1 MKAMVLMM
9 ENHRMK
15 KNKKRWSVVDTVI
28 ILLILVSVAG
38 LVYRVVYAARKDA
51 DADPTMYRVEFEV
64 METHRSVLDEIQAF
78 DAVYLYEND
87 VRLGYVGAYETSVT
101 GKYVAALFP
110 VSNAEDEAR
119 ATATGVMIC
128 ANATLSSGGGLQV
141 GDSGRYL
148 TPGSVLE
155 VRTDRAL
162 LTIRV
167 TSVREHS

>member
-1 MKAMVLMM
+1 MVKAMVLMM

-51 DADPTMYRVEFEV
+51 DADPTMYRVS
-64 METHRSVLDEIQAF
+64 H
-78 DAVYLYEND
+78 
-87 VRLGYVGAYETSVT
+87 
-101 GKYVAALFP
+101 
-110 VSNAEDEAR
+110 AEDEAR